1 MPGDDVRTISHWTPH
16 VDSKSGDL
24 KTSPAPRTTHS
35 QDYLILVITARS
47 IISSVKM
54 SSVHLKRYIWFSFM
68 APFTAPLENHFQ
80 KEMSKFGSKISIFLQ
95 KNGCLLCCNT
105 LSDLDLL
112 F

>member
-54 SSVHLKRYIWFSFM
+54 SSVHLLFDHLCVEIMQVF
-68 APFTAPLENHFQ
+68 L
-80 KEMSKFGSKISIFLQ
+80 KEEG
-95 KNGCLLCCNT
+95 
-105 LSDLDLL
+105 
-112 F
+112 